1 MGHGC
6 PRERGILMSVTLQAP
21 EHLSGTLS
29 AGGSAP
35 GTGASVGL
43 VHSPREQTWGPVDP
57 SSNNCEKDVSPRGRG
72 SLVIITSW
80 RCSSVLV
87 SGARGTCLSL

>member
-43 VHSPREQTWGPVDP
+43 VHSP
-57 SSNNCEKDVSPRGRG
+57 VSKPGDRWIRRATT
-72 SLVIITSW
+72 V
-80 RCSSVLV
+80 R
-87 SGARGTCLSL
+87 RMCLLGVEDRS